1 MADYVVR
8 MTGQDNLSG
17 TIKQVKSELNDL
29 GKTTSKLDQIDAK
42 FSKITN
48 STAPLKKQLRDLK
61 TLMAQMNMDGLANT
75 EQYTKIAQEAGK
87 IKDAMDDAAAATK
100 RFSSDTANLD
110 AGVQALQGIVA
121 VGGVATGVMAM
132 FGVENEKVQQAILK
146 VQGALTVLNGV
157 QQVANVLNKDSALI
171 QTLKA
176 ARMRVATAA
185 QVSQTAATKAG
196 TLAQLKLNAAVL
208 ANPYVLAAAAIA
220 ALAAGIVYWVST
232 MDDATEAQKG
242 VEEAIKTAND
252 ATTKGYEAYMKN
264 KMELDQLKTTLDN
277 FNGSKEEERALVD
290 DLNNKYGN
298 TLGKYKD
305 LASWKKALANVS
317 EYQCKL
323 MAAEA
328 KLAAL
333 NAEAYSAWAK
343 AMSGENFEEN
353 MAKFKK
359 LKEFADDALDD
370 VNFYKKQVSI
380 AINLS
385 GGTRGSGSKGSG
397 SGKSTRTTGGG
408 GSGSSTKEKEATGL
422 IGKLEKKIKDLQTQI
437 NEATTEDLIKN
448 LNDQLKNKQKELH
461 ELKVRVGLEV
471 DPEIEKK
478 EEAREKIQEQIDQI
492 YSNITPYSPE
502 TSSYEKAMAKYEVP
516 DKSSQLNAIK
526 EEMDYNDNLIDQ
538 LKELI
543 TLYDQLGDT
552 GGIQKAANQIEELNK
567 RQIELA
573 NSAQSIQEYK
583 PNWDKFNEGADSFF
597 NLTGSIN
604 GVVGSIDTL
613 DKKIR
618 DGANGWEV
626 FMAAVSVTQGVLE
639 GVQTVMT
646 VVNAIQEV
654 FNTKKAI
661 SAATSTTEA
670 GAVTAAA
677 TAEQAKAAVDTGSIA
692 AATASTAAVKAQEAA
707 LLDMAAA
714 AIFAAHAFIPFAGVG
729 IASGFIATMMAT
741 MTAQSAASLALAAF
755 ANGGIVGGGSS
766 YGDQILAR
774 VNAGEMI
781 LNRRQQSNLF
791 RAIESGDIGA
801 GHTVLVPEFKIKGSD
816 LYGTLRN
823 FSKSVGK
830 TGKVTGIR

>member
-1 MADYVVR
+1 

-87 IKDAMDDAAAATK
+87 IKDAMDDAASATK

-146 VQGALTVLNGV
+146 VQGALTILNGV
-157 QQVANVLNKDSALI
+157 QQISNVLNKDSALI

-176 ARMRVATAA
+176 ARMKIATAA
-185 QVSQTAATKAG
+185 QVSQTTATKAG
-196 TLAQLKLNAAVL
+196 TLAQIKLNLAVL
-208 ANPYVLAAAAIA
+208 ANPYVAAAAAIA
-220 ALAAGIVYWVST
+220 ALAAGIIYWVST

-252 ATTKGYEAYMKN
+252 ATTKGYETYMKN
-264 KMELDQLKTTLDN
+264 RMELDQLKTTLDN
-277 FNGSKEEERALVD
+277 FNGSKEEERSLVD

-385 GGTRGSGSKGSG
+385 GGTRGSGRSSG
-397 SGKSTRTTGGG
+397 SGRGTRTTKTGGG
-408 GSGSSTKEKEATGL
+408 GSGSSTKEELTDLQKLKTERDGYKKQLEDENLT
-422 IGKLEKKIKDLQTQI
+422 LEKQTELYNKIAALDVQIQNWEAQTNNELQKRVDLLKMIEEAKKSDSYGKGVNPDDLKPSAMTIVPQI
-437 NEATTEDLIKN
+437 DPDA
-448 LNDQLKNKQKELH
+448 LNASISNMMKGIQEHQEEVNKALGNMFSE
-461 ELKVRVGLEV
+461 ELKTK
-471 DPEIEKK
+471 IENT
-478 EEAREKIQEQIDQI
+478 QELFGTL
-492 YSNITPYSPE
+492 SGSV
-502 TSSYEKAMAKYEVP
+502 SS
-516 DKSSQLNAIK
+516 
-526 EEMDYNDNLIDQ
+526 
-538 LKELI
+538 
-543 TLYDQLGDT
+543 LG
-552 GGIQKAANQIEELNK
+552 
-567 RQIELA
+567 
-573 NSAQSIQEYK
+573 SI
-583 PNWDKFNEGADSFF
+583 FRSVGAD
-597 NLTGSIN
+597 
-604 GVVGSIDTL
+604 
-613 DKKIR
+613 
-618 DGANGWEV
+618 GA
-626 FMAAVSVTQGVLE
+626 AAVMDIFSAVL
-639 GVQTVMT
+639 G
-646 VVNAIQEV
+646 
-654 FNTKKAI
+654 
-661 SAATSTTEA
+661 
-670 GAVTAAA
+670 
-677 TAEQAKAAVDTGSIA
+677 
-692 AATASTAAVKAQEAA
+692 AAVKMLPFIMVTTAA
-707 LLDMAAA
+707 KKKE
-714 AIFAAHAFIPFAGVG
+714 
-729 IASGFIATMMAT
+729 
-741 MTAQSAASLALAAF
+741 ALAAGVASAAALPYPTNIPAIANIVAVIMSTFATFGNIVGSF
-755 ANGGIVGGGSS
+755 ANGGIISGGSS
-766 YGDQILAR
+766 YGDMVMAR
-774 VNAGEMI
+774 VNAGEMV
-781 LNRRQQSNLF
+781 LNRRQQANLF
-791 RAIESGDIGA
+791 RTIESGSIGA
-801 GHTVLVPEFKIKGSD
+801 GNTVLVPEFKIKGSD

-830 TGKVTGIR
+830 TGKITGIR